1 MNSGVNFV
9 VVLIS
14 VAAISVV
21 ELVLVSVVGQALLT
35 ASPSLGISDG

>member
-9 VVLIS
+9 VVLIA

-21 ELVLVSVVGQALLT
+21 GLVLVSVVGLALLT
-35 ASPSLGISDG
+35 ASLSLCISDG